1 MTNRYERSARAASAL
16 VLIVAVALTLSGC
29 GGGGNSKLAEKTL
42 TFTERDT
49 NFFSFFDNIPKT
61 KVGPDGPEK
70 LSNGDQLTF
79 ASDLLDASKRDV
91 GDLDVTCVFTRP
103 GRMDDSS
110 AVCTGVMTIPG
121 GSLTA
126 SVGGTAFAQGA
137 QEGAKTK
144 GAILGGT
151 GEYAGATGDFESTN
165 EPSRD
170 TIHVFLPK
178 Q

>member
-1 MTNRYERSARAASAL
+1 MTNCFERGARAASAL
-16 VLIVAVALTLSGC
+16 AVIAAAALTLSAC
-29 GGGGNSKLAEKTL
+29 GGVQSAKLSEKTL

-49 NFFSFFDNIPKT
+49 DLFSFFDNPPKT
-61 KVGPDGPEK
+61 KLGHDGPEK

-91 GDLDVTCVFTRP
+91 GDLDVTCIFTRP
-103 GRMDDSS
+103 GRFADSS

-126 SVGGTAFAQGA
+126 SVGGKAFAEGA
-137 QEGAKTK
+137 QEAGTTK

-151 GEYAGATGDFESTN
+151 GDWAGATGDFKSEG

-170 TIHVFLPK
+170 TIHIFLPSR
-178 Q
+178 

>member
-1 MTNRYERSARAASAL
+1 LIAAAALALSA
-16 VLIVAVALTLSGC
+16 C
-29 GGGGNSKLAEKTL
+29 GGTGSPKLVERTL

-49 NFFSFFDNIPKT
+49 DQFSFFDNPPKT
-61 KVGPDGPEK
+61 RLRAEGPER

-103 GRMDDSS
+103 GRFDDSS

-126 SVGGTAFAQGA
+126 SVGGRAFAEGT
-137 QEGAKTK
+137 QEGGTTA

-151 GEYAGATGDFESTN
+151 GRYAGATGDFKSKN

-170 TIHVFLPK
+170 AIHLFFPE

>member
-1 MTNRYERSARAASAL
+1 MPNQFRRGAHAVGALLVCVTALALAACGSGN
-16 VLIVAVALTLSGC
+16 TKLS
-29 GGGGNSKLAEKTL
+29 EKTL

-49 NFFSFFDNIPKT
+49 DLFSFFDNPPKT
-61 KVGPDGPEK
+61 TLGADGPQR

-91 GDLDVTCVFTRP
+91 GDLDVTCTFTRP
-103 GRMDDSS
+103 GRLSRSS

-126 SVGGTAFAQGA
+126 SVGGKAFAQGA
-137 QEGAKTK
+137 QEGGTTK

-151 GEYAGATGDFESTN
+151 GDYAGASGDFSSEG
-165 EPSRD
+165 EPARD
-170 TIHVFLPK
+170 TIHLFLPK
-178 Q
+178 K

>member
-1 MTNRYERSARAASAL
+1 MSNRFRRGAQVAACTLAL
-16 VLIVAVALTLSGC
+16 CIGGLSLAAC
-29 GGGGNSKLAEKTL
+29 GGGGNTELSEKTL

-49 NFFSFFDNIPKT
+49 DLFSFFDNPPKT
-61 KVGPDGPEK
+61 MVRPDGPER
-70 LSNGDQLTF
+70 LSSGDQLTF

-91 GDLDVTCVFTRP
+91 GDLDVTCTFTRP
-103 GRMDDSS
+103 GGFDHSS

-126 SVGGTAFAQGA
+126 SVGGKAFAQGA
-137 QEGAKTK
+137 QEDGTTK

-151 GEYAGATGDFESTN
+151 GEYAGATGAFTSEG

-170 TIHVFLPK
+170 TIRLVLPEK
-178 Q
+178 